1 MVTNKVTIKKTVS
14 IELEINAYSSFGLAG
29 DELKKAV
36 EKDLRSTLESR
47 METFGGSCGCSND
60 GMAFGYDFKV
70 ASFKVD

>member
-14 IELEINAYSSFGLAG
+14 IELEINAYSSFGLVG

-36 EKDLRSTLESR
+36 EKDLHSTLESR
-47 METFGGSCGCSND
+47 MEPFGGSCGCSND

-70 ASFKVD
+70 ANFKVD